1 MELSI
6 VYFRNNMAEAL
17 NRAAYGG
24 ERVILE
30 RKGKPTAAL
39 VSIDDLRT
47 LESLEDAAD
56 LKAALQARKEKT
68 EIPWN
73 VVKEKLKAGRQRAGA
88 VRRD

>member
-39 VSIDDLRT
+39 VS
-47 LESLEDAAD
+47 
-56 LKAALQARKEKT
+56 
-68 EIPWN
+68 W
-73 VVKEKLKAGRQRAGA
+73 
-88 VRRD
+88 